1 MLNAFRHHR
10 LLRDLSRLCITT
22 VYGGILKCSTPFG
35 ITDYCARQLRSTRRR
50 WMSAQRLS
58 ASQIIARPRRLPQVS
73 LSASR
78 LDLQVLNAFR
88 HHRLLRSASDSRRRG
103 LADVLNAF
111 RHHRLLRLRANRCAL
126 RNALISCST
135 PFGITDY
142 CAVRLQLMVSKG
154 QTGLNF
160 MHRPE
165 SDIGHKRFMFS
176 CNRNAAIPQP
186 IRWQALHD
194 LS

>member
-1 MLNAFRHHR
+1 ML
-10 LLRDLSRLCITT
+10 
-22 VYGGILKCSTPFG
+22 K
-35 ITDYCARQLRSTRRR
+35 
-50 WMSAQRLS
+50 RLS
-58 ASQIIARPRRLPQVS
+58 ASQIIALY
-73 LSASR
+73 A
-78 LDLQVLNAFR
+78 
-88 HHRLLRSASDSRRRG
+88 
-103 LADVLNAF
+103 
-111 RHHRLLRLRANRCAL
+111 
-126 RNALISCST
+126 
-135 PFGITDY
+135 
-142 CAVRLQLMVSKG
+142 LQLMVSKG